1 MPTTQ
6 SGQFEYP
13 EDNWAEGRMRKA
25 GDPSEYQMAGLLDW
39 LGLGTRGTEAKTHP
53 AEQEKFPTKD
63 YGAAKPMGDYPSDFD
78 AEEARR
84 HGIGY
89 GSVAEPYIDQKT
101 TKVYGEVRT
110 STKGKGKAATTTD
123 TFYADSAEGRTVSQ
137 VLNAVNDKAKSAN
150 IDLTKPEFKGVRDRI
165 GLTYTKAA
173 MAVEANPLAKLGFDP
188 KLIMMDVSNVKTNLS
203 GAYRHPEKDKQGFE
217 VGEGMYINA
226 TDPSTVV
233 HETMH
238 RGIRMLKERSPRA
251 KELLDSLPDFGGN
264 EMVVRYMMAK
274 HMGDPEKVDPFGKE
288 DKQRKAAI
296 DMFENRFGKEY
307 VKKVNEVLKIAEDEV
322 AKKRPGGPR

>member
-6 SGQFEYP
+6 EGQFEYP
-13 EDNWAEGRMRKA
+13 EDSWAVGRMRKA

-39 LGLGTRGTEAKTHP
+39 MGFGTRGGEAKPHP

-63 YGAAKPMGDYPSDFD
+63 YGAAKPMGEYPSDFD
-78 AEEARR
+78 ATEARR

-89 GSVAEPYIDQKT
+89 GSVAEPYIDQKV
-101 TKVYGEVRT
+101 TKAYGQV
-110 STKGKGKAATTTD
+110 STATRGKGKGTSFFVANSAT
-123 TFYADSAEGRTVSQ
+123 GKTVSQ
-137 VLNAVNDKAKSAN
+137 VLNAVNDQTKSAN
-150 IDLTKPEFKGVRDRI
+150 IDLTKPDFKEVRDRI
-165 GLTYTKAA
+165 GLAYTKAA

-188 KLIMMDVSNVKTNLS
+188 KLIMMDVSNVQTNLS

-251 KELLDSLPDFGGN
+251 KELLESLPDFGGN
-264 EMVVRYMMAK
+264 ELLVRYMMVK
-274 HMGDPEKVDPFGKE
+274 HMGDPEKYDPYGKE
-288 DKQRKAAI
+288 DKQRKGAI
-296 DMFENRFGKEY
+296 ETFEDKHYGKGHM
-307 VKKVNEVLKIAEDEV
+307 KKVDEILKIAEQEV